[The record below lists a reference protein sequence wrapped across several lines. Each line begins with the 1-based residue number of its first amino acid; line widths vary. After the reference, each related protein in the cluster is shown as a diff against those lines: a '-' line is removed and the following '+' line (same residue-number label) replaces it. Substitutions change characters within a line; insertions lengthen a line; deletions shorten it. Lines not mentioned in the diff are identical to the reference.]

1 MGTFI
6 RKRRLQPPMSLTWK
20 SFRHGMLV
28 CHQSFYVNKSIAQ
41 QYDLQYRFSA
51 DFDWCIRC
59 MKEGERRKMNNVQV
73 FEPLCDYLAE
83 GMTTKNHKASLR
95 ERFRIMQ
102 KHYGLIPTIAL
113 HLWFVIRTKIT
124 K

>member
-1 MGTFI
+1 
-6 RKRRLQPPMSLTWK
+6 
-20 SFRHGMLV
+20 
-28 CHQSFYVNKSIAQ
+28 
-41 QYDLQYRFSA
+41 
-51 DFDWCIRC
+51 
-59 MKEGERRKMNNVQV
+59 
-73 FEPLCDYLAE
+73 
-83 GMTTKNHKASLR
+83 MTTKNHKASLR